1 MELALVTPILLLIL
15 VGAVDLGRIFYA
27 RITVSNAA
35 REAALEAAHNPTS
48 FSAGQPCSA
57 SNRVICA
64 ATHENAGSWVTIAP
78 ADVAMSCSGSC
89 SASYGTTVAVTVTGR
104 FNLLTPL
111 LAAFTGGSAITFSD
125 TATADVITSPA
136 GGILPTAAPSATPTA
151 TPSPTPTPGPS
162 ATATATPTATPR
174 ATATPTPAP
183 TCTPATVSFTSRQ
196 ASNGDDDHS
205 TSSIGTVNF
214 TSLATPTSGSCR
226 ITYWRWA
233 YGDGK
238 TDAGNL
244 PTVSHDFGSNNNG
257 KWFTVTL
264 TVTTPAG
271 TFSYTAS
278 VKA

>member
-35 REAALEAAHNPTS
+35 REAALEAAHDPTS
-48 FSAGQPCSA
+48 FSAGQPCSS

-89 SASYGTTVAVTVTGR
+89 SATYGTTVAVTVTGR

-125 TATADVITSPA
+125 TATADVITSPT
-136 GGILPTAAPSATPTA
+136 GGTLPTAAPSATPTPTA
-151 TPSPTPTPGPS
+151 TPTATPAP
-162 ATATATPTATPR
+162 TATATPTATPR

-183 TCTPATVSFTSRQ
+183 TCAPATVSFSSRQ
-196 ASNGDDDHS
+196 ASNAGGG
-205 TSSIGTVNF
+205 SSNGTVTL
-214 TSLATPTSGSCR
+214 TSLATPTTGACA

-244 PTVSHDFGSNNNG
+244 PTVTHDFGAGSSG
-257 KWFTVTL
+257 QWYSVTL

-271 TFSYTAS
+271 TFSYTTS